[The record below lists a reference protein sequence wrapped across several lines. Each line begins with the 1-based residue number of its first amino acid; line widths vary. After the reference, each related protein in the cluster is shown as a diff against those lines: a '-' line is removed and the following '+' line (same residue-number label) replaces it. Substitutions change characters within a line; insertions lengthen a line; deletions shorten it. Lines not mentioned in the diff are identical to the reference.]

1 MRFES
6 GWYRMQI
13 PGGAGYRS
21 TVAGCDF
28 CNQDPR
34 LDRGFLYLDTFCT
47 VDRANLPRS
56 INSMNCPV

>member
-13 PGGAGYRS
+13 PGGAGCRS
-21 TVAGCDF
+21 PVVRCDL